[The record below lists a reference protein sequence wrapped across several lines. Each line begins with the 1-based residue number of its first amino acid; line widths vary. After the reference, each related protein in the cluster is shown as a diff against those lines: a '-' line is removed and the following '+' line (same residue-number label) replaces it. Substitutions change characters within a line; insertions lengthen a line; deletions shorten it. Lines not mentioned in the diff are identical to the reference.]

1 MSLEDL
7 DIRDVWRD
15 PLHRTAL
22 FVCLFYGGATL
33 FGEAVLPA
41 IFTPG
46 EANAAI
52 AAQAPPG
59 VVNDGIR
66 YVAFPCKIGWSTWWG
81 YKFRIDTPKDAPERG
96 GLACV
101 DVAHGFRWVVKTP
114 E

>member
-81 YKFRIDTPKDAPERG
+81 YKFRIFTPKFA
-96 GLACV
+96 LVLWVFSCF
-101 DVAHGFRWVVKTP
+101 DVAHVFRFVLKTP